1 MKKSILAI
9 AFFALCFSL
18 PSVVQAQKVAHLN
31 FQEIIILMPE
41 YKTAST
47 EYELYQS
54 SLEDEL
60 KSIETEAMALNKK
73 YEEESKKPAPSQT
86 KLKLYAQS
94 LENMQQSY
102 QEMQQSIQDSLKAKM
117 AELVA
122 PIKKKIEAVVADIAK
137 EKGYS
142 HVLDNSYGML
152 IYADEEHNLDKAVKD
167 RLKIVEKPT
176 TNPGAGRP
184 GGAGAVRPGGSPQR

>member
-1 MKKSILAI
+1 MKKTILAL
-9 AFFALCFSL
+9 ALFVLCFSL
-18 PSVVQAQKVAHLN
+18 PSFVNAQKVAHIN

-47 EYELYQS
+47 EYDLYQA

-60 KSIETEAMALNKK
+60 RMIEADAMAENKK
-73 YEEESKKPAPSQT
+73 YEAESKKPAPNPTRMKIMAQ
-86 KLKLYAQS
+86 KLEQ
-94 LENMQQSY
+94 MQQMY

-122 PIKKKIEAVVADIAK
+122 PIKKKVEGVVAEIAK

-142 HVLDNSYGML
+142 HVIDNSYGML
-152 IYADEEHNLDKAVKD
+152 IYADEEHDLGKIVKE
-167 RLKIVEKPT
+167 RLKLSDKPAVNT
-176 TNPGAGRP
+176 GAGRP
-184 GGAGAVRPGGSPQR
+184 GAPRPGSR